1 VPETTPAVIHV
12 DQLRFAWRA
21 DRALVL
27 DIPRLS
33 IAAGERVFIR
43 GASGSGKSTL
53 LALLAGVTTPQAG
66 EVRVLGHAINR
77 LSGPAR
83 DHFRADHI
91 GFIFQMFN
99 LLPYL
104 SVLDNVTLPC
114 RFSRQRHQRALAAN
128 LDLEQEALRLLQ
140 HLGLADPALIHRPVT
155 ELSVGQQQRVAAARA
170 LIGAPPLLIADE
182 PTSALDSDRREAFV
196 RLLFQECDASGATLL
211 FVSHDRQLEPL
222 FGRHIELAEINRA
235 AASAMGA
242 LT

>member
-1 VPETTPAVIHV
+1 MAESNAPVV
-12 DQLRFAWRA
+12 QLKDLCFAWRA
-21 DRALVL
+21 DRPPVL
-27 DIPRLS
+27 DIAELH
-33 IAAGERVFIR
+33 IARGERVFIR

-53 LALLAGVTTPQAG
+53 LALLAGVATPQAG
-66 EVRVLGHAINR
+66 EVRVLDRVVNR

-114 RFSRQRHQRALAAN
+114 RFSRQRRERAQAN
-128 LDLEQEALRLLQ
+128 SGSLEQEAQRLLQ
-140 HLGLADPALIHRPVT
+140 HLGLAHPELLHRAVT

-170 LIGAPPLLIADE
+170 LIGAPQILIADE
-182 PTSALDSDRREAFV
+182 PTSALDSDRRAAFV
-196 RLLFQECDASGATLL
+196 RLLFQECDASGATLI

-235 AASAMGA
+235 AAASEGA
-242 LT
+242 TA